1 MRKVYGVGVNNFH
14 GAISLNGVH
23 IREYKIWT
31 EMLRRCYSIG
41 IKVNRPSY
49 TNCIVDDWLLDFSNF
64 YKFARDQI
72 GFFDRDSNGKS
83 FHLDKDILGNGKLYS
98 TETIC
103 FIPPEINAF
112 KTNRKST
119 KGEYPIG
126 VLFHKASGKLISQ
139 ITVNS
144 TKKYLGVFD
153 NPYDAFSAYKVEK
166 EKQSKF
172 LAEKYKSVIDPRV
185 YQALI
190 DYEVNI
196 DD

>member
-1 MRKVYGVGVNNFH
+1 MRKVYGFGVNNFD
-14 GAISLNGVH
+14 GVISLNGIH
-23 IREYKIWT
+23 IREYKIWK
-31 EMLRRCYSIG
+31 EMLRRCYS
-41 IKVNRPSY
+41 VNKKKSRPTY
-49 TNCIVDDWLLDFSNF
+49 IDCVVDEYLLEFSNF

-72 GFFDRDSNGKS
+72 GFFDKDANDKS
-83 FHLDKDILGNGKLYS
+83 FHLDKDILGDGKLYS
-98 TETIC
+98 KETIC

-153 NPYDAFSAYKVEK
+153 NTYDAFSAYKVEK

-172 LAEKYKSVIDPRV
+172 LAEKYKSVIDSRV

-190 DYEVNI
+190 DYEINI